1 MAVFV
6 NLSNAHS
13 MPASVLRP
21 FSLYTMQYGGFRK
34 MRGGGAGDWRWVRG
48 GGGEGNRS

>member
-34 MRGGGAGDWRWVRG
+34 MHGGRGGGLEVGEGRGTG
-48 GGGEGNRS
+48 GG